1 MLCSVNNDS
10 KTMNYRRNAT
20 RSWYHGLAQ
29 SLRCFQ
35 CRNCHNLKTKQTLK
49 HFEMVFYETIFGI
62 KRSTTYLSL
71 KMLPS
76 FPLLINPQSTVKYQ
90 YITVVANFSNVAK
103 IDITVVHQV
112 FKVTWQCIWDW
123 NWMIMRGCM
132 GHLQTEGGLDF
143 VEHKMT
149 QIRSEEAA

>member
-1 MLCSVNNDS
+1 
-10 KTMNYRRNAT
+10 MNYRRNAT

-29 SLRCFQ
+29 NLRGFQ
-35 CRNCHNLKTKQTLK
+35 CRNCHNLKTKQILK
-49 HFEMVFYETIFGI
+49 TFLNGTNGVLWNNIWKWRDLQRI
-62 KRSTTYLSL
+62 SS

>member
-1 MLCSVNNDS
+1 MISWTCSKS
-10 KTMNYRRNAT
+10 P
-20 RSWYHGLAQ
+20 
-29 SLRCFQ
+29 CFQ
-35 CRNCHNLKTKQTLK
+35 CRNCHNLKTKQILK
-49 HFEMVFYETIFGI
+49 TFLNGTNGVLWNNIWKWRDLQRI
-62 KRSTTYLSL
+62 SS

-103 IDITVVHQV
+103 IGITVVHQV

-123 NWMIMRGCM
+123 NWMVMRGCM